1 MRHLSACIVALLI
14 SLPAESY
21 GECVAQD
28 YAGTA
33 EPNYDCPGPG
43 EDTVVPQLQY
53 RLSVGLDKDKA
64 APFAGILF
72 EPNQVLQLGLRI
84 KGLRRLRY
92 IEQSQSQARIKIE
105 VDFAKSV
112 AAAET
117 KLLENQ
123 RDGYKG
129 QLIDTRKELDSE
141 RAWYKSWSFGFVL
154 GTVVTCAAAVSLAIA
169 VK

>member
-1 MRHLSACIVALLI
+1 MKYLIACVVALLI
-14 SLPAESY
+14 SVPAKSY
-21 GECVAQD
+21 GECVTQD
-28 YAGTA
+28 YAKTV

-43 EDTVVPQLQY
+43 EDTVVPQLKY
-53 RLSVGLDKDKA
+53 KLSVGLDKDKA

-92 IEQSQSQARIKIE
+92 IEQSQTQARIKVE
-105 VDFAKSV
+105 VDFTKSM
-112 AAAET
+112 AAAES

-141 RAWYKSWSFGFVL
+141 RAWYRSWSFGFVL
-154 GTVVTCAAAVSLAIA
+154 GTAVTCAAAVSLAVA